1 MLLTDALL
9 LMALLWLISVGVALI
24 EPRGTMAR
32 AGIVLGCA
40 VGIAACLI
48 GMPGESSTLSLGIRL
63 SDTPVQFKLTAAALW
78 LMFFGLLPA
87 IFAAGL
93 GTNATSFR
101 GRKCWY
107 AGLGLTLLGAIGVFG
122 LQDAM
127 SFLIAWE
134 TMSIGGAVMIFGDGH
149 AERPGAPVLFMLG
162 LLEVGAVA
170 ILLALLLLLG
180 NQAGSCSFA
189 GFHAANAVATPLTFL
204 LGLLLL
210 IGFGAKLGI
219 LPFYEWFPAAYG
231 SGSGATGVVFSGIV
245 LNAAFYALARGVIE
259 WLPRAGIWT
268 MSAAGIMIF
277 AGVLTAILSIF
288 NAFQEE
294 DWRRMLSLSSAENSG
309 VAVAVL
315 GVSWLLLA
323 SGLPAQAALAWIVCL
338 LHLAAHSLAKGTLFL
353 TADGVD
359 SMNGSYTIVQRGLLR
374 NNPAVLGI
382 GALFAAMSL
391 AALPPM
397 AGFVSEWYIFQ
408 TLFHGMQVKGLPARL
423 TMTLAAAG
431 LALVVAVALATFA
444 KLFGIGL
451 LGDGHVHT
459 RRFAPIRTAMI
470 FILGSAVLAL
480 AVGMPWWLHALG
492 PASQAIFGVNAAAQM
507 RDGWLLVPLSNKF
520 AFISPTKMLVVCP
533 LLALI
538 PIALLL
544 IGRRAFHVRRVPVWS
559 GGRREDAREIATT
572 SLAFSN
578 ALRTFYGFIYGPT
591 HNLEREYDH
600 GPYFVK
606 RLIFNQEVAPIFGPY
621 LFSPLVK
628 ATRSV
633 AETVSKLQSGYL
645 NLYNAL
651 IGMLLVLILAL
662 ALFYK

>member
-1 MLLTDALL
+1 MLADLLL
-9 LMALLWLISVGVALI
+9 LMALLWLASVVAALI
-24 EPRGTMAR
+24 EPRCTVAR
-32 AGIVLGCA
+32 VGIVLGCA

-48 GMPGESSTLSLGIRL
+48 GLPGESATFSLGVHL
-63 SDTPVQFKLTAAALW
+63 SDTPVQFKLTAGALW
-78 LMFFGLLPA
+78 LMLFGLLPVL
-87 IFAAGL
+87 FAAAL
-93 GTNATSFR
+93 GTNAASLW
-101 GRKCWY
+101 GGKCWFV
-107 AGLGLTLLGAIGVFG
+107 GLALTLLGAVGVLG

-134 TMSIGGAVMIFGDGH
+134 VMSVGGAVMVLGESRSQRAGS
-149 AERPGAPVLFMLG
+149 PVLFMLA

-170 ILLALLLLLG
+170 ILLALLLLG
-180 NQAGSCSFA
+180 ARTGSCSFA
-189 GFHAANAVATPLTFL
+189 GFSSPDAASAPFSLL

-210 IGFGAKLGI
+210 FGFGAKLGV

-231 SGSGATGVVFSGIV
+231 SGSGATGVVFSSIV
-245 LNAAFYALARGVIE
+245 LNAAFYALARGVLE
-259 WLPRAGIWT
+259 WLPRSGAWT
-268 MSAAGIMIF
+268 KSVAGIMIF
-277 AGVLTAILSIF
+277 AGVLSAILAIF

-294 DWRRMLSLSSAENSG
+294 DWRRMLSLSSAENAG

-323 SGLPAQAALAWIVCL
+323 CGLPAQAGLAWIVCL

-353 TADGVD
+353 TADGVN
-359 SMNGSYTIVQRGLLR
+359 SINGSYTIVQRGVLR
-374 NNPAVLGI
+374 NNPAILGI

-391 AALPPM
+391 AALPPQ

-408 TLFHGMQVKGLPARL
+408 TLFHGMQVKDLPARL

-431 LALVVAVALATFA
+431 LALVAAVALATFA

-451 LGDGHVHT
+451 LGDGHVST
-459 RRFAPIRTAMI
+459 RRFSAARSASI
-470 FILGSAVLAL
+470 FFLGLCVLAL

-492 PASQAIFGVNAAAQM
+492 RGSVAIFGIDAAAQM
-507 RDGWLLVPLSNKF
+507 RDGWLLVPLSGKF
-520 AFISPTKMLVVCP
+520 AFISPTKMILVCP
-533 LLALI
+533 LLALL
-538 PIALLL
+538 PIGLFLMR
-544 IGRRAFHVRRVPVWS
+544 RRAFHVRRVPIWS
-559 GGRREDAREIATT
+559 GGRREDTREIATT

-621 LFSPLVK
+621 LFSPVVK
-628 ATRSV
+628 ATRKI

>member
-1 MLLTDALL
+1 MLTDALL
-9 LMALLWLISVGVALI
+9 LMALLWLASVVVALI
-24 EPRGTMAR
+24 EPRGTIAR

-48 GMPGESSTLSLGIRL
+48 GMPGESNTFSLGIHL
-63 SDTPVQFKLTAAALW
+63 GDTPVQFKLTAAALW
-78 LMFFGLLPA
+78 LMLFGLVPA

-93 GTNATSFR
+93 GTNATSSR
-101 GRKCWY
+101 ARKCWL
-107 AGLGLTLLGAIGVFG
+107 AGLGLTLLGAVGVFG

-134 TMSIGGAVMIFGDGH
+134 VMSVGGAVMILGEGH
-149 AERPGAPVLFMLG
+149 AERPGVPVLFMLG

-170 ILLALLLLLG
+170 ILLALLLLA
-180 NQAGSCSFA
+180 NQTGSCSFS
-189 GFHAANAVATPLTFL
+189 GFHLASPVSTPFVFL

-210 IGFGAKLGI
+210 FGFGAKLGV

-231 SGSGATGVVFSGIV
+231 SGSGATGAVFSGLV
-245 LNAAFYALARGVIE
+245 LNAAFFALARGVIE
-259 WLPRAGIWT
+259 WLPHSGAWA

-277 AGVLTAILSIF
+277 AGVLSAILAIF

-294 DWRRMLSLSSAENSG
+294 DWRRMLSLSSAENAG

-315 GVSWLLLA
+315 GVSWLLFA
-323 SGLPAQAALAWIVCL
+323 SGLPAQAGLAWIVCL
-338 LHLAAHSLAKGTLFL
+338 LHLAGHSLAKGTLFL
-353 TADGVD
+353 TADGVNRV
-359 SMNGSYTIVQRGLLR
+359 NGSYTIVQRGVLR
-374 NNPAVLGI
+374 NNPAILGI

-391 AALPPM
+391 AALPPQ

-408 TLFHGMQVKGLPARL
+408 TLFHGMQVNGLPARL
-423 TMTLAAAG
+423 TMTVAAAG
-431 LALVVAVALATFA
+431 LALVAAVGLATFA

-459 RRFAPIRTAMI
+459 RHFSGSRSAAI
-470 FILGSAVLAL
+470 FFLGICVLAL

-492 PASQAIFGVNAAAQM
+492 RGSYQIFGGDAAAQM
-507 RDGWLLVPLSNKF
+507 RNGWLLVPLSGKF
-520 AFISPTKMLVVCP
+520 AFISPSKMILVCP

-538 PIALLL
+538 PITFFLLS
-544 IGRRAFHVRRVPVWS
+544 RRAFHVRRVPVWS
-559 GGRREDAREIATT
+559 GGRREDARQIATT

-628 ATRSV
+628 ATRRV

-651 IGMLLVLILAL
+651 IGMLLILILGL

>member
-1 MLLTDALL
+1 ML
-9 LMALLWLISVGVALI
+9 
-24 EPRGTMAR
+24 
-32 AGIVLGCA
+32 
-40 VGIAACLI
+40 
-48 GMPGESSTLSLGIRL
+48 
-63 SDTPVQFKLTAAALW
+63 
-78 LMFFGLLPA
+78 FGLVPA
-87 IFAAGL
+87 LFAAGL
-93 GTNATSFR
+93 VAKGMLPRAQ
-101 GRKCWY
+101 KCWLV
-107 AGLGLTLLGAIGVFG
+107 GLGFTLLGAVGVFG

-134 TMSIGGAVMIFGDGH
+134 VMSLGGAVMILGEGH
-149 AERPGAPVLFMLG
+149 RERPGIPVLFMLG

-170 ILLALLLLLG
+170 ILLALLLLG
-180 NQAGSCSFA
+180 DRTGSCSFA
-189 GFHAANAVATPLTFL
+189 SFHLANAASTPLTFL

-210 IGFGAKLGI
+210 FGFGAKLGV

-259 WLPRAGIWT
+259 WLPRSGTWI

-277 AGVLTAILSIF
+277 AGVLSAILAIF

-294 DWRRMLSLSSAENSG
+294 DWRRMLSLSSAENAG

-323 SGLPAQAALAWIVCL
+323 SGLPVQAGLAWIVCL

-353 TADGVD
+353 TADGVN
-359 SMNGSYTIVQRGLLR
+359 SMNGSYTIVQRGVLR

-382 GALFAAMSL
+382 GALFAVMSL
-391 AALPPM
+391 AALPPQ

-408 TLFHGMQVKGLPARL
+408 TLFHGMQVNGLPARL

-431 LALVVAVALATFA
+431 LALVAAVGLATFA

-451 LGDGHVHT
+451 LGDGHIHT
-459 RRFAPIRTAMI
+459 RHFSGSRSAAVF
-470 FILGSAVLAL
+470 FLGVCVLAL
-480 AVGMPWWLHALG
+480 AVGMPWWIHALG
-492 PASQAIFGVNAAAQM
+492 QGSYEIFGVDAAAQM

-520 AFISPTKMLVVCP
+520 AFISPSKMILVCP

-538 PIALLL
+538 PIALFLL
-544 IGRRAFHVRRVPVWS
+544 SRRAFRVRRVPVWS
-559 GGRREDAREIATT
+559 GGRREDARQIATT

-591 HNLEREYDH
+591 HNLAREYDH

-628 ATRSV
+628 ITRRISD
-633 AETVSKLQSGYL
+633 EVSKLQSGYL

-651 IGMLLVLILAL
+651 IGMLLILILGL